1 MSDSSTYMDNC
12 SLQGVCEENLFS
24 SIFRQQARSL
34 RNYLLYK
41 FGDEEKANDVTQDAF
56 AKLWEN
62 CADVPQE
69 KAKSYLYTVANNAA
83 LNKIAHKKVV
93 LAYAQNTTARAVTT
107 ESPEFLYEEEE
118 FRDRLQRAISNL
130 SEGQRTAFLM
140 NRIDGKKYHEI
151 AEILD
156 ISVKAVEKRISGAL
170 VSLRNEIGF
179 GK

>member
-1 MSDSSTYMDNC
+1 MDNC
-12 SLQGVCEENLFS
+12 SIHGVCEESLFS
-24 SIFRQQARSL
+24 KIFRQHAKSL
-34 RNYLLYK
+34 RNYIVYK
-41 FGDEEKANDVTQDAF
+41 FGDDEKAQDVTQDAF

-93 LAYAQNTTARAVTT
+93 LAYAQTTSVRAVTT
-107 ESPEFLYEEEE
+107 ESPEFVYEEEE
-118 FRDRLQRAISNL
+118 FRNKLQNAIGNL
-130 SEGQRTAFLM
+130 SEAQRTAFLM

-151 AEILD
+151 AEILE

-170 VSLRNEIGF
+170 VSLRREI
-179 GK
+179 KSI